1 MPRIGSWRKTVPAM
15 LATVAVMC
23 IGACGSSGSSS
34 ANNASGTGSAD
45 VTLKVGT
52 QTANPGELYKYVAQQ
67 LGEFKKYHLN
77 VQMVSIAN
85 SAAQTQALQ
94 SGSLDVAMSTIATVL
109 AAPKALNLRIVA
121 GTIAADPAILADT
134 SIKTPQDL
142 VGKNIGVA
150 VLGPG
155 PQQVVEALLKDD
167 GVDPSKVNFI
177 AYGSPTTRAAEMSSG
192 KLQAAYVA
200 SSQSAQFISQ
210 SAVPLHVV
218 AQASPSQ
225 TNIID
230 AFYPNLDVTSSSIE
244 SSKGTAIKN
253 YCSAIVSTINWM
265 KQPANKNQLVSY
277 VMSWEGIK
285 SASQAYSEAVAP
297 ALPGLIT
304 HLTQGGWN
312 KAVSLLGNPNGLTYS
327 SSVDTSC

>member
-1 MPRIGSWRKTVPAM
+1 MPKIGSWKRTVPAA
-15 LATVAVMC
+15 LAAVALT
-23 IGACGSSGSSS
+23 GLAACSSGGSSTASTNAAGST
-34 ANNASGTGSAD
+34 A

-67 LGEFKKYHLN
+67 LGEFKKNNVN

-109 AAPKALNLRIVA
+109 AAPKALNLRVVA
-121 GTIAADPAILADT
+121 GTIAANPAILADS
-134 SIKTPQDL
+134 SIKTVQDL

-155 PQQVVEALLKDD
+155 PQGVVEALLKDD

-200 SSQSAQFISQ
+200 ASQAAQFISQ
-210 SAVPLHVV
+210 SKIPLHIV
-218 AQASPSQ
+218 AQAQPSQ
-225 TNIID
+225 TNIND
-230 AFYPNLDVTSSSIE
+230 AFFPNLDVTTSSIE
-244 SSKGTAIKN
+244 SSKGAAIKN
-253 YCSAIVSTINWM
+253 YCSAILNTITWM
-265 KQPANKNQLVSY
+265 KNPANKNQLVNY

-285 SASQAYSEAVAP
+285 TAAQAYSQAVAP
-297 ALPGLIT
+297 ALPGLLPR
-304 HLTQGGWN
+304 LTEDGWN
-312 KAVSLLGNPNGLTYS
+312 KAVALFGNTNNLSYS
-327 SSVDTSC
+327 TSVDSSC